1 MPSAPTP
8 FPEPVYV
15 ARPLLPPLEEFVREL
30 GDIWSAAWLTN
41 NGAKHVALEQALSNH
56 LRAPHLSLFNNG
68 TIALIVACRALR
80 LAGEVIT
87 TPFTFPATPHVLSW
101 NNITPVFADIDP
113 VSMTIDPA
121 KIEPLITA
129 RTTAILG
136 VHVYGIPCQVDAIRT
151 IADYYGLR
159 VIYDGAHAFGTEL
172 DGQPITAFGDV
183 TMLSF
188 HATKLFHTGEGGAL
202 VVRDA
207 RLKHQ
212 IDLLKNFGI
221 RNEEEVVLPGI
232 NGKMTELQAA
242 MGLAV
247 LRHIDTERDAR
258 ASIAKLYRE
267 RLPAI
272 NGITCADT
280 PASVRNSYQYFVI
293 RVQEGRARKGRDQLH
308 DEMKRFN
315 IFTRKYFYPL
325 CSTYSCYSELPSA
338 APMRLPN
345 AHRVAAQVLALPI
358 FGALGQDGA
367 DRVCDAID
375 FVMGSA

>member
-1 MPSAPTP
+1 MTSAPIAFTD
-8 FPEPVYV
+8 PVYIV
-15 ARPLLPPLEEFVREL
+15 RPLLPPIEEFVHEL
-30 GDIWSAAWLTN
+30 SDIWDAAWLTN
-41 NGAKHVALEQALSNH
+41 NGAKHLALERTLSAH
-56 LRAPHLSLFNNG
+56 LPAPHLSLFNNG

-183 TMLSF
+183 TMLTF
-188 HATKLFHTGEGGAL
+188 QATKLFHTAEGGAL
-202 VVRDA
+202 VVRDLT
-207 RLKHQ
+207 LKHR

-221 RNEEEVVLPGI
+221 KNEEEVVLPGI

-247 LRHIDTERDAR
+247 LRHLDAEREAR
-258 ASIAKLYRE
+258 AAVADVYRE
-267 RLPAI
+267 RL
-272 NGITCADT
+272 
-280 PASVRNSYQYFVI
+280 
-293 RVQEGRARKGRDQLH
+293 
-308 DEMKRFN
+308 
-315 IFTRKYFYPL
+315 
-325 CSTYSCYSELPSA
+325 A
-338 APMRLPN
+338 A
-345 AHRVAAQVLALPI
+345 V
-358 FGALGQDGA
+358 
-367 DRVCDAID
+367 
-375 FVMGSA
+375 